1 MTDIDIRID
10 GCAGRITLNRP
21 DALNALTWEMC
32 RRIDAALIDWADA
45 PEIRLLVIDAV
56 GERAFCAG
64 GDLTEMYRTGM
75 AGDFDYG
82 RRFWADEY
90 RMNRRLFRFP
100 KPVASFLQ
108 GHVLGGGV
116 GVGCHG
122 SHRIVC
128 DSSRIAMPEC
138 GVGLVPDVGG
148 SYLLGQAPGRL
159 GEYLGA
165 TAARMT
171 AGDAIHAGF
180 ADYYIP
186 FEDWPTLKQRVCGT
200 GDPALID
207 AAARPAP
214 ASALAA
220 DQARIDYHFSGETL
234 DDIVRS
240 LRAERSEENA
250 ATLMAFERN
259 SPLAM
264 ASAVQIVHRLRGP
277 GATIERAL
285 DLEARFTFRS
295 MEHGDFLEG
304 IRALIIDKDKSP
316 KWKHRLGDV
325 NQMDVARMLMPLGA
339 DAPTLEDAT

>member
-1 MTDIDIRID
+1 MTDIHIRID

-21 DALNALTWEMC
+21 AALNALTWEMC

-45 PEIRLLVIDAV
+45 PQVRLLMIDAV

-90 RMNRRLFRFP
+90 RMNRRLFQFP
-100 KPVASFLQ
+100 KPVVSFLQ

-128 DSSRIAMPEC
+128 DTSRIAMPEC

-148 SYLLGQAPGRL
+148 SYHLGQAPGRL
-159 GEYLGA
+159 GEYLG
-165 TAARMT
+165 TTGARMD
-171 AGDAIHAGF
+171 AADAIHAGF

-186 FEDWPTLKQRVCGT
+186 LDDWPELTRALCAAG
-200 GDPALID
+200 GPGLID
-207 AAARPAP
+207 AAARPP
-214 ASALAA
+214 PPSRLAQ
-220 DQARIDYHFSGETL
+220 DQARIDDHFDGETL
-234 DDIVRS
+234 DDILRS
-240 LRAERSEENA
+240 LQAKPGEDTAAILDTLGRNA
-250 ATLMAFERN
+250 
-259 SPLAM
+259 PLAM
-264 ASAVQIVHRLRGP
+264 AATVQIVHRIRGP

-285 DLEARFTFRS
+285 DLESRFTFRS
-295 MEHGDFLEG
+295 MEQGDFLEG
-304 IRALIIDKDKSP
+304 IRAAIIDKDRRP
-316 KWKHRLGDV
+316 AWAHRLGEVDPM
-325 NQMDVARMLMPLGA
+325 QVARMLMPLGDGA
-339 DAPTLEDAT
+339 LTLEETT